1 VFRFDATK
9 VKVTLYP
16 GEPDL
21 YVTDPN
27 GPVVRDLERR
37 MTRVQWEARRRVRV
51 RTGTLL
57 STIRKKVGFRKSF
70 AYVDVLAGQN
80 RLRYTMI
87 EHDGSPAHRI
97 TARRRKSL
105 RFVVGGRVVFRRSV
119 WHPGTQGT
127 EFLTRALPYASK

>member
-1 VFRFDATK
+1 VIRFDSRKIT
-9 VKVTLYP
+9 VTLYP
-16 GEPDL
+16 GEPYL
-21 YVTDPN
+21 FTTDPN

-57 STIRKKVGFRKSF
+57 STIRKNVGFRKTF

-80 RLRYTMI
+80 RLRYTMV
-87 EHDGSPAHRI
+87 EHDGSAAHRI

-105 RFVVGGRVVFRRSV
+105 RFVVAGRVMFRRSV
-119 WHPGTQGT
+119 WHPGTTGT
-127 EFLTRALPYASK
+127 QFLTRSLPYAAG